1 MLRYSQKVAIFVFYK
16 KPSSKMK
23 RIYFAITALI
33 LALTSCQN
41 SKVNIN
47 GRFVGSEANMVY
59 LEKTST
65 LDQKLIDSVELADD
79 GSFVLELEDAS
90 KTPTL
95 YNIIFNDER
104 VPLLLTAGENVTIN
118 AAGNVLRNY
127 TIDGSV
133 ESELLH
139 SFNKEYVEG
148 VIKLNNI
155 LSKYTASDIDEQ
167 EQLELAKEYTQLRN
181 AIKRSQLRF
190 IVENKQNIAA
200 VYALYQ
206 RLPNDQN
213 LFSGDTDVIYYRTV
227 AESIEQ
233 SYPESPY
240 LPILRSQIARMDAQL
255 SLLSQVKEVNFPEIL
270 MPDMYGNK
278 QSLSALTGKV
288 VLLHFWSATV
298 GNANAM
304 NADLKEIY
312 AKYKEQGFE
321 IYQVAID
328 TSKALWINAVQEQ
341 KLPWISVSDMLGEA
355 SPTLGAYNITNLPAN
370 FLIDR
375 KGNIVG
381 KDLAGDELEAQIKKL
396 I

>member
-1 MLRYSQKVAIFVFYK
+1 
-16 KPSSKMK
+16 MK
-23 RIYFAITALI
+23 RIYFVITALI
-33 LALTSCQN
+33 LAFTSCQN